1 MVNFS
6 YQKNKNLEL
15 KIYQQTKY
23 ILITSINTHP
33 SSYPKLLTD
42 FMIRLCLVRIGNI
55 PSVTPSLHSTPFY
68 TKKLLHPLLIHS
80 SFIRKFSSCRPE
92 FQAVPSLN
100 NDNPLK
106 NTQSSQKN
114 ENNEKDT
121 NSKEEQKVE
130 DDATNTDTLGSG
142 KVLPEGVSKDEFLTE
157 IFGNL
162 DPYIDTYSIYKQLR
176 EAEFTPEQSDQIIS
190 LLVHQL
196 NSKLTKLSTIY
207 AQNFELEN
215 EQYLFE
221 SAQQEIRV
229 DITRSRDQHIN
240 ELIALINIL
249 ERDFNVI
256 NDELNNDYLKLKNDS
271 QVAINEGKSEN
282 TLNSKKLF
290 LRIQEANHKIT
301 TELNSDIKSEIES
314 LRWYLSRWGLI
325 TLLVS
330 LFLGLIIFYN
340 TKRRNVTKEAKKDF
354 APLVIREPSEYEDDD
369 YHTELD
375 RGSV

>member
-1 MVNFS
+1 M
-6 YQKNKNLEL
+6 E
-15 KIYQQTKY
+15 
-23 ILITSINTHP
+23 
-33 SSYPKLLTD
+33 
-42 FMIRLCLVRIGNI
+42 
-55 PSVTPSLHSTPFY
+55 
-68 TKKLLHPLLIHS
+68 
-80 SFIRKFSSCRPE
+80 
-92 FQAVPSLN
+92 
-100 NDNPLK
+100 DN
-106 NTQSSQKN
+106 
-114 ENNEKDT
+114 
-121 NSKEEQKVE
+121 
-130 DDATNTDTLGSG
+130 ATNTDTLSSG

-314 LRWYLSRWGLI
+314 LRWYLSRWG
-325 TLLVS
+325 
-330 LFLGLIIFYN
+330 
-340 TKRRNVTKEAKKDF
+340 
-354 APLVIREPSEYEDDD
+354 
-369 YHTELD
+369 
-375 RGSV
+375 

>member
-1 MVNFS
+1 MF
-6 YQKNKNLEL
+6 Q
-15 KIYQQTKY
+15 
-23 ILITSINTHP
+23 
-33 SSYPKLLTD
+33 
-42 FMIRLCLVRIGNI
+42 
-55 PSVTPSLHSTPFY
+55 SLFT
-68 TKKLLHPLLIHS
+68 HS
-80 SFIRKFSSCRPE
+80 SFIRKFSSCPPK

-100 NDNPLK
+100 NDKTFKDTL
-106 NTQSSQKN
+106 SQQTN
-114 ENNEKDT
+114 GNNNKDT
-121 NSKEEQKVE
+121 NGKEEEKA
-130 DDATNTDTLGSG
+130 DGDSDILGSE

-162 DPYIDTYSIYKQLR
+162 DPYIDTYSMYKQLR
-176 EAEFTPEQSDQIIS
+176 EAGFTPEQSDQIIS

-196 NSKLTKLSTIY
+196 NSKLTKLSTVY

-271 QVAINEGKSEN
+271 QVAINESKSEN